1 MLKSLKE
8 GEIDLIDLQGTLSR
22 ERSVHFETAV
32 PQAHNQHGKIE
43 KKIHMLQECL
53 ERSKLKD
60 TATTATAWMTVG
72 KMIERT
78 VNSIPMGYL
87 FHGSGCNNP
96 LLRILTPNSLRL
108 ISASDRAPAGL
119 FNIPNNI
126 SVYLLLNLYYKTSSF
141 IA

>member
-1 MLKSLKE
+1 MVQNLA
-8 GEIDLIDLQGTLSR
+8 TR
-22 ERSVHFETAV
+22 
-32 PQAHNQHGKIE
+32 KIE

-87 FHGSGCNNP
+87 FHGSGGNNP

-119 FNIPNNI
+119 FNIPNNRMI
-126 SVYLLLNLYYKTSSF
+126 HAKSIHMAKGPCQQIGS
-141 IA
+141 